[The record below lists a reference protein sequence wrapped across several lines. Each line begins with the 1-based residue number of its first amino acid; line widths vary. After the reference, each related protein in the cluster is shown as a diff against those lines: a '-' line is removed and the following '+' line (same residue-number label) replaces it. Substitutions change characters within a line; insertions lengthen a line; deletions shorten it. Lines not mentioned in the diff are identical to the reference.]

1 MNSSTLVLAGVVAL
15 ALVLTLWFVIRRT
28 PPAKVDS
35 AWAGLAREEL
45 FVETSAE
52 TRRDLLADWRWKVGN
67 DAQVFRVSVFG
78 DLFTT
83 TPEGRIYWLDTGR
96 GSYLEIAADADD
108 WSGQLADP
116 RAQEWFHW
124 PTLQALRSAG
134 IELKEGQVFS
144 WIQSPLLG
152 GNESVDN
159 VHFLSLEVHVS
170 NHGRLAEALKD
181 VPPGTRITNIQWTP
195 LGAEKPSAE
204 PTAEPTADS
213 TIYEV
218 VINEEEQ
225 YSIWPVGQ
233 AIPTGWKAVGKQGTR
248 QECLDYLAEVW
259 TDMRPL
265 SLRKELPAS
274 E

>member
-1 MNSSTLVLAGVVAL
+1 MNSSTLVLAGVVVL
-15 ALVLTLWFVIRRT
+15 ALVATLWFATRRSPST
-28 PPAKVDS
+28 KVDS

-45 FVETSAE
+45 FIETSAE
-52 TRRDLLADWRWKVGN
+52 TRQDLLAEWRWKVGN

-96 GSYLEIAADADD
+96 GSYVEIAAHADD
-108 WSGQLADP
+108 WRAQLAEP

-134 IELKEGQVFS
+134 IELKEGQVYS

-152 GNESVDN
+152 GIESVDN
-159 VHFLSLEVHVS
+159 VNFLPLEVHVS

-181 VPPGTRITNIQWTP
+181 VPPGTKVTGIDWTP
-195 LGAEKPSAE
+195 LGSEK
-204 PTAEPTADS
+204 PTAEPATDS

-248 QECLDYLAEVW
+248 EECLDYLAEVW